1 MGLVVETAT
10 VDHGKFLI
18 AVRSI
23 GRSGKCPICECKS
36 DRVHSRYQR
45 RLADLPAAGRP
56 ISLTLKVRRFFCNDP
71 TCPQRIFAERFGGT
85 IEPRARRTV
94 RLEDIV
100 HCLAIAL
107 GGRPATSVAR
117 RMGVA
122 VSNDTLLR
130 AVRRRC
136 VKDFPPPLV
145 IGIDDWAW
153 KRNYRYGSLVCDL
166 ERRKTIALLPD
177 RESATAEAW
186 LRGQPQI
193 TVIARDR
200 GGSYATAGRRAL
212 NDATQVADRWHLM
225 KNSSEAFLDAVR
237 KSMRPIRAA
246 IGAATITPSLLT
258 YAERI
263 RYEGYL
269 HREETNET
277 ILGLQGQ
284 GVAIRDIVR
293 ITGYSRGLIR
303 KILRGQRSDIFR
315 TKSSSLE
322 PYLPWL
328 DAQWAAGRRN
338 GLALWRDLHAHGFLG
353 CSGVVREWSSRRR
366 RAERADPAALTRAP
380 SARTIARLLTTSR
393 ERLSRADTLVV
404 AAIENGVAVLTEAR
418 AIFGEFQ
425 RIIRRQAPTDLE
437 GWIENAKGSLVA
449 TFANGIE
456 KDKAAV
462 KAAVSSPWSNGQTEG
477 QICKLKL
484 VKRQMYG
491 RGKLDL
497 LEARVISFA

>member
-1 MGLVVETAT
+1 MSNLRVQ
-10 VDHGKFLI
+10 K
-18 AVRSI
+18 
-23 GRSGKCPICECKS
+23 RSGA
-36 DRVHSRYQR
+36 Q
-45 RLADLPAAGRP
+45 
-56 ISLTLKVRRFFCNDP
+56 SLSAQACRSSCCRSPNLVDLKVRRFFCNDP
-71 TCPQRIFAERFGGT
+71 TCPQSIFAERFGGT
-85 IEPRARRTV
+85 IEPRVRRTV
-94 RLEDIV
+94 RLEEII
-100 HCLAIAL
+100 HWLAIAL

-177 RESATAEAW
+177 REPATAEAW

-200 GGSYATAGRRAL
+200 GGGYATAGRRAL
-212 NDATQVADRWHLM
+212 NDATQVSDRRHLM

-269 HREETNET
+269 RREETNET

-293 ITGYSRGLIR
+293 RTGYSRGLIR

-328 DAQWAAGRRN
+328 DAQG
-338 GLALWRDLHAHGFLG
+338 GG
-353 CSGVVREWSSRRR
+353 
-366 RAERADPAALTRAP
+366 
-380 SARTIARLLTTSR
+380 TTKWIG
-393 ERLSRADTLVV
+393 AV
-404 AAIENGVAVLTEAR
+404 A
-418 AIFGEFQ
+418 
-425 RIIRRQAPTDLE
+425 
-437 GWIENAKGSLVA
+437 
-449 TFANGIE
+449 
-456 KDKAAV
+456 
-462 KAAVSSPWSNGQTEG
+462 
-477 QICKLKL
+477 
-484 VKRQMYG
+484 
-491 RGKLDL
+491 
-497 LEARVISFA
+497 

>member
-186 LRGQPQI
+186 LRGQPQCP
-193 TVIARDR
+193 
-200 GGSYATAGRRAL
+200 SEKKL
-212 NDATQVADRWHLM
+212 NHM
-225 KNSSEAFLDAVR
+225 
-237 KSMRPIRAA
+237 
-246 IGAATITPSLLT
+246 
-258 YAERI
+258 
-263 RYEGYL
+263 
-269 HREETNET
+269 
-277 ILGLQGQ
+277 
-284 GVAIRDIVR
+284 
-293 ITGYSRGLIR
+293 SR
-303 KILRGQRSDIFR
+303 
-315 TKSSSLE
+315 
-322 PYLPWL
+322 
-328 DAQWAAGRRN
+328 
-338 GLALWRDLHAHGFLG
+338 
-353 CSGVVREWSSRRR
+353 
-366 RAERADPAALTRAP
+366 
-380 SARTIARLLTTSR
+380 
-393 ERLSRADTLVV
+393 
-404 AAIENGVAVLTEAR
+404 
-418 AIFGEFQ
+418 
-425 RIIRRQAPTDLE
+425 
-437 GWIENAKGSLVA
+437 
-449 TFANGIE
+449 
-456 KDKAAV
+456 
-462 KAAVSSPWSNGQTEG
+462 
-477 QICKLKL
+477 
-484 VKRQMYG
+484 M
-491 RGKLDL
+491 
-497 LEARVISFA
+497 